1 MKKTNLIKAAVISIL
16 LLSLVLMGGCSGN
29 KDGAGEKKV
38 KVGFCNGNDADFF
51 QTLVKAEFR
60 KQVGS
65 DPVFEVIY
73 TDAGGDSQ
81 AQLNSFDTF
90 ISQGVNII
98 VVIPVDTASIV
109 PGIQKANQAKIPVLS
124 ISSNSGGGDFTYIG
138 NTYIDGGILQAEY
151 MIKHLPQNA
160 KIVYLMGMPGYDH
173 SRDRRAGFLDT
184 LAKARP
190 DVTVLADQ
198 TANYMRDQAMKIME
212 DWIQS
217 FSQID
222 GVICANDQMALGALQ
237 ALKIANR
244 NNGVLIAGVDAT
256 DEALQEI
263 EAGNM
268 AMTVLQ
274 SAPMLVDATYESLK
288 KLQAGQTLE
297 KRIIIPQ
304 VAISSENID
313 EYLNK

>member
-1 MKKTNLIKAAVISIL
+1 MKNTKQIKATVIAMM
-16 LLSLVLMGGCSGN
+16 LLSLVAVGGWCGGRQ
-29 KDGAGEKKV
+29 DAGGVKKI
-38 KVGFCNGNDADFF
+38 KVGFSNGNDADFF
-51 QTLVKAEFR
+51 QTLVKAEFQN
-60 KQVGS
+60 KLKGDTSFDV
-65 DPVFEVIY
+65 VY

-81 AQLNSFDTF
+81 AQLNNLDTF
-90 ISQGVNII
+90 ITQGVNII

-109 PGIQKANQAKIPVLS
+109 PGIEKANQAKIPVLS
-124 ISSNSGGGDFTYIG
+124 VSSNSGGGDFTYIG

-160 KIVYLMGMPGYDH
+160 KIVYLMGSPGYDH

-184 LAKARP
+184 LTKARP
-190 DVTVLADQ
+190 DITVLADQ
-198 TANYMRDQAMKIME
+198 TANYMRDQGMKIME

-217 FSQID
+217 FPQID
-222 GVICANDQMALGALQ
+222 GVVCANDQMALGALQ

-244 NNGVLIAGVDAT
+244 NQGVLIAGVDAT

-263 EAGNM
+263 KAGNM
-268 AMTVLQ
+268 AMSVLQ
-274 SAPMLVDATYESLK
+274 SAPMLVDATYECLK

-304 VAISSENID
+304 VSIFSENVD
-313 EYLNK
+313 EYLK